1 MAPDRGLLGL
11 TTRTMQDRWN
21 IPANRL
27 TVPNEIGTY
36 IGING
41 VHILMSKYSPLGAYL
56 RQQRRDVVSIKF
68 AEIEKI
74 IGSKLPASA
83 RYRAWWSNNDFNSVL
98 TKVWL
103 EAGFK
108 SEQVDMAKHKLIFR
122 RVRKP
127 QAADAAGPAAGETPF
142 HPLYGA
148 MQGLVRIMPGT
159 DLTQPADPEW
169 ADRLDAAF
177 GKERREQ

>member
-1 MAPDRGLLGL
+1 
-11 TTRTMQDRWN
+11 
-21 IPANRL
+21 
-27 TVPNEIGTY
+27 
-36 IGING
+36 
-41 VHILMSKYSPLGAYL
+41 MSKYSPLGAYL
-56 RQQRRDVVSIKF
+56 RQQRHDVVPMKF

-74 IGSKLPASA
+74 IGGKLPASA

-108 SEQVDMAKHKLIFR
+108 SEQVDMAKHKLVFR

-127 QAADAAGPAAGETPF
+127 QAADAAGQPPATSRFIRFTAQCKVSS
-142 HPLYGA
+142 A
-148 MQGLVRIMPGT
+148 SC
-159 DLTQPADPEW
+159 PAPIS
-169 ADRLDAAF
+169 RSRPIPNGRTGSTAAY